1 MKNKKYHSVGIVPK
15 ANRKI
20 IERGQ
25 IDTITHTKIH
35 YRSIF
40 WIDTGI

>member
-1 MKNKKYHSVGIVPK
+1 MNKKYHSVGIVPK

-35 YRSIF
+35 DRSIF
-40 WIDTGI
+40 LD